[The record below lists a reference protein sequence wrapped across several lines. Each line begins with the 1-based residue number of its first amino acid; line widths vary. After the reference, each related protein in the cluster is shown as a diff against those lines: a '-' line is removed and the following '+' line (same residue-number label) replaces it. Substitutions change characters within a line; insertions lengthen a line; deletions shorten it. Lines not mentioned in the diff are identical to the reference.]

1 MAFEFPQD
9 IAPELYP
16 LAWLVG
22 TWRGQGVLEYPGI
35 DKAVLTQEITF
46 DHDGGPYLRYEST
59 IKSLGDG
66 TADPH
71 VWSTETGYWRV
82 APEPHEGIKE
92 GQTSLEV
99 LLADPA
105 GRVTVYIG
113 AAGDGRVDLVS
124 DVIARTTTGA
134 EVSASSRMYGN
145 VAGELMWVHSIA
157 AFGNPLQSYVSA
169 QLARVEKE

>member
-22 TWRGQGVLEYPGI
+22 TWRGTGVLEYPGI
-35 DKAVLTQEITF
+35 EKTNLTQKIVF
-46 DHDGGPYLRYEST
+46 DSDGGPYLRYVSTVKTVSANEESV
-59 IKSLGDG
+59 I
-66 TADPH
+66 
-71 VWSTETGYWRV
+71 WSTETGYWRV

-99 LLADPA
+99 LVADPA
-105 GRVTVYIG
+105 GRVTVFIG
-113 AAGDGRVDLVS
+113 AAGDGRVDLIS

-134 EVSASSRMYGN
+134 EVTASSRMYGN
-145 VAGELMWVHSIA
+145 VAGELMWVDSIA
-157 AFGNPLQSYVSA
+157 AFGHPLQSYISA